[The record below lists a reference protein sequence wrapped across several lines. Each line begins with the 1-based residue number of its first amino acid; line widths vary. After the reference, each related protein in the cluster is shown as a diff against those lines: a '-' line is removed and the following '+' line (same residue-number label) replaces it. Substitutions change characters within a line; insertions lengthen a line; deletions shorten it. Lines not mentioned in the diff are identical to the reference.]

1 MQRSSRDL
9 FRMTIEEFQAAC
21 EAYDGFCTACNDI
34 TNCGVE
40 PDARRYECESCGER
54 TVYGMEEALMNGS
67 IQVE

>member
-40 PDARRYECESCGER
+40 PDARRYECDPAATAPSTAWR
-54 TVYGMEEALMNGS
+54 KRS
-67 IQVE
+67 